1 MLEALLRGMGWE
13 ESDMAIDGLSS
24 SSTMEANMENQNFF
38 TSFSEEL
45 IPGLPKE
52 IALACLLK
60 VSYKC
65 HPCLRKVCRRWEK
78 EVTDPVF
85 YWERRKAGATRHCVC
100 MVQALQQP
108 PAEEAETPQA
118 MSTKQEKDASSAAAT
133 LYGLSMYDLE
143 QRTWEWLPMIPEFA
157 EEGLPFFCRL
167 VSLHGKLVVMGGWHP
182 STWEALRC
190 TYIFNFSTQTWSR
203 GADMPRVRSFF
214 ACGVMTT
221 GSSSSSS
228 SSSMVF
234 VAGGHDENKTAL
246 ATADVYNLD
255 TDRWEL
261 LPDMSEERDEC
272 AGAVLD
278 SKFFVISGYGTNS
291 QGQFVSSADV
301 FDPATGTWSR
311 RNEMWSTAMAAGSS
325 SPNGYAVA
333 RDELYTF
340 HRQTLFR
347 YSPAK
352 NAWNPVDAV
361 PESTRVSPCA
371 STSVNNENLFVMGS
385 DVSRSCKK
393 TECRGLVYRPS
404 QENGNNCGGGGLWQ
418 SIELH
423 PEFSGLAQSSCTVEI

>member
-1 MLEALLRGMGWE
+1 
-13 ESDMAIDGLSS
+13 
-24 SSTMEANMENQNFF
+24 
-38 TSFSEEL
+38 
-45 IPGLPKE
+45 
-52 IALACLLK
+52 
-60 VSYKC
+60 
-65 HPCLRKVCRRWEK
+65 
-78 EVTDPVF
+78 
-85 YWERRKAGATRHCVC
+85 
-100 MVQALQQP
+100 
-108 PAEEAETPQA
+108 
-118 MSTKQEKDASSAAAT
+118 
-133 LYGLSMYDLE
+133 
-143 QRTWEWLPMIPEFA
+143 
-157 EEGLPFFCRL
+157 
-167 VSLHGKLVVMGGWHP
+167 
-182 STWEALRC
+182 
-190 TYIFNFSTQTWSR
+190 
-203 GADMPRVRSFF
+203 
-214 ACGVMTT
+214 
-221 GSSSSSS
+221 
-228 SSSMVF
+228 MVF

-333 RDELYTF
+333 SDELYTF

-361 PESTRVSPCA
+361 PEATRVSPCA

-404 QENGNNCGGGGLWQ
+404 SQENGNNGGAGGLWQ

>member
-1 MLEALLRGMGWE
+1 
-13 ESDMAIDGLSS
+13 
-24 SSTMEANMENQNFF
+24 MEANMENQNFSS
-38 TSFSEEL
+38 SFSEEL
-45 IPGLPKE
+45 IPGLPEE

-108 PAEEAETPQA
+108 PAAETQAPQA

-157 EEGLPFFCRL
+157 QEGLPFFCRV

-214 ACGVMTT
+214 ACSVMTT
-221 GSSSSSS
+221 GS

-340 HRQTLFR
+340 YRQTLFR
-347 YSPAK
+347 
-352 NAWNPVDAV
+352 
-361 PESTRVSPCA
+361 
-371 STSVNNENLFVMGS
+371 
-385 DVSRSCKK
+385 CKK
-393 TECRGLVYRPS
+393 TECRGLVYIPSS
-404 QENGNNCGGGGLWQ
+404 QENGNNCGGLWQ

-423 PEFSGLAQSSCTVEI
+423 PEFSGLAQSSCAVEV